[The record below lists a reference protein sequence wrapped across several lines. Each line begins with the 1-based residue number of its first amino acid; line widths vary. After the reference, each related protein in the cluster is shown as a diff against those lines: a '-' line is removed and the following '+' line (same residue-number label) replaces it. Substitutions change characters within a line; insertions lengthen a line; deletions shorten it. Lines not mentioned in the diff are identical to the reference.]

1 FLFVFL
7 LYNAIVTAYLT
18 NIQTEVNLKNENIKK
33 MNQSIETINAEIE
46 YQKSMKKM
54 NSYAEK
60 NKLVYPDEDKIITI
74 DE

>member
-1 FLFVFL
+1 
-7 LYNAIVTAYLT
+7 
-18 NIQTEVNLKNENIKK
+18 